1 MQTTEMHQQ
10 SMNQLGERL
19 ARLES
24 QPQSI
29 SQLPV
34 SGSSA
39 SNPAGEEHGK
49 RIQELQIWVQALN
62 GGTSALV
69 DPRNW
74 QNPLLGLQTEQKIQR
89 AQWEELNQLYN
100 TIRNQYT
107 GLVKD
112 LGKQQEKVDR
122 LPIQT
127 LEAKYHKLESRI
139 AEIQRLGTHPI
150 HDKITSS
157 GLHSI
162 QSTPTQLDSTQSNP
176 IRSDGTQSNANG
188 YPILSIRMPPNWT
201 PIQLMALV
209 QCQVNPI
216 QWHWMARRS
225 IHLLE
230 LRPRRLT
237 I

>member
-1 MQTTEMHQQ
+1 MDP
-10 SMNQLGERL
+10 G
-19 ARLES
+19 
-24 QPQSI
+24 P
-29 SQLPV
+29 
-34 SGSSA
+34 
-39 SNPAGEEHGK
+39 
-49 RIQELQIWVQALN
+49 N

-74 QNPLLGLQTEQKIQR
+74 QNPLLGLQAEQKTQR

-100 TIRNQYT
+100 TIRNQYH
-107 GLVKD
+107 GLLKD

-122 LPIQT
+122 IPIQT

-139 AEIQRLGTHPI
+139 GEIQRLGTHPI

-176 IRSDGTQSNANG
+176 IRTDGTQSNPTASN
-188 YPILSIRMPPNWT
+188 PIDSNATKLDS
-201 PIQLMALV
+201 IQLMALV